1 MKTNEIIAGLRKLSG
16 QGSEYRRTVCRLAA
30 DKLEELTV
38 GADAHIGP
46 NQRWIPV
53 TERLPED
60 DLPKDTTRLMIRCLV
75 ASDKGTVKP
84 CVRQRWQHF
93 DGSLVPWQWNK
104 DLHAKPT
111 HWMPLPEPPK
121 EGKA

>member
-1 MKTNEIIAGLRKLSG
+1 MKTNEIIAGLRKLGSY
-16 QGSEYRRTVCRLAA
+16 GSEYRRTVCRLAA

-53 TERLPED
+53 RSQLPERM
-60 DLPKDTTRLMIRCLV
+60 KDVLVIRVHGEPDIEFLFH
-75 ASDKGTVKP
+75 DGTWVGDTEGKQD
-84 CVRQRWQHF
+84 V
-93 DGSLVPWQWNK
+93 
-104 DLHAKPT
+104 T

-121 EGKA
+121 GVRL